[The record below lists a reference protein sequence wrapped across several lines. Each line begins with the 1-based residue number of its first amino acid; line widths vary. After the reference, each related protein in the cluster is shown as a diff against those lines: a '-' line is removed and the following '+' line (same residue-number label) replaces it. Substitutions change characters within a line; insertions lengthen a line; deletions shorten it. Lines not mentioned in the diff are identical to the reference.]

1 MPRSRLSSANVTAI
15 IIAAIGTIGAVVT
28 AYFAFRSN
36 TAPIELS
43 INATQTAQANNAT
56 TLNSPISI
64 TSTPDLSIIPNT
76 QMPTQ
81 TELILETPS
90 LTQTPVIA
98 PTPIVLFSENFSSN
112 ENGWMIGIRE
122 GSITKQNRNIVDGVL
137 QLDFQFLEAGYGW
150 VNVPDFRADNFYI
163 STDVTTVQYSKG
175 STIGVVFT
183 FRIVN
188 QGNTAYSIEFNNDGT
203 IALYINNSI
212 KNEKWRLLHRESINA
227 FELREGQTNNL
238 AIRVLGQRFTAYAN
252 GIELY
257 SFEDNILRGI
267 GEVGLGI
274 NGESQSSAI
283 VRFDNIVITK

>member
-15 IIAAIGTIGAVVT
+15 IIATIGTIGTVAT

-36 TAPIELS
+36 TTPIELS
-43 INATQTAQANNAT
+43 INATQTAQAINTAAT
-56 TLNSPISI
+56 TNSSISI
-64 TSTPDLSIIPNT
+64 TSTPYLSIIPT
-76 QMPTQ
+76 E

-90 LTQTPVIA
+90 PTQTPA
-98 PTPIVLFSENFSSN
+98 TEPTLVALFSDDFGSN
-112 ENGWMIGIRE
+112 ANDWAIGIRE
-122 GSITKQNRNIVDGVL
+122 GHITKQNRTIVDGAL

-150 VNVPDFRADNFYI
+150 VNVPDFRADNFYL

-175 STIGVVFT
+175 SLIGVVFT

-212 KNEKWRLLHRESINA
+212 TNEKWQRIRQESINN

-257 SFEDNILRGI
+257 SFEDNTLRGI

>member
-1 MPRSRLSSANVTAI
+1 MPRSRLSSANITAI
-15 IIAAIGTIGAVVT
+15 IIAIIGTIGTVAT

-36 TAPIELS
+36 TTPIELS
-43 INATQTAQANNAT
+43 INATQTAQAINSVT
-56 TLNSPISI
+56 TPTSPISN
-64 TSTPDLSIIPNT
+64 TSTPYLSII
-76 QMPTQ
+76 PTQ

-90 LTQTPVIA
+90 STQTLAIE
-98 PTPIVLFSENFSSN
+98 PTPVALFREDFSSN
-112 ENGWMIGIRE
+112 ANGWAIGIRE
-122 GSITKQNRNIVDGVL
+122 GNITKQNRTIVDGVL

-150 VNVPDFRADNFYI
+150 VNIPDFRADNFYL

-175 STIGVVFT
+175 SLIGVVIT

-212 KNEKWRLLHRESINA
+212 KNEKWQLIHQENSTA
-227 FELREGQTNNL
+227 FELLEGQTNNL
-238 AIRVLGQRFTAYAN
+238 ALRVLGQRFTAYAN

-257 SFEDNILRGI
+257 SFEDNTLRGI

-283 VRFDNIVITK
+283 VRFDNVVITK